1 MRMIVEMDLM
11 SYTAKTSNAKMERSN
26 VNQAIVLLHTSDVT
40 EIVIVEICQMKL
52 DVHQN
57 ILVVD
62 TVQKLDSNVTTIS
75 VYSILMSVT
84 VQMIVEII
92 AMKHLLYVLH

>member
-1 MRMIVEMDLM
+1 MIAEMDLM
-11 SYTAKTSNAKMERSN
+11 NYTVKTSNAKMEHSN
-26 VNQAIVLLHTSDVT
+26 VNQDIVLLPTSDVM

-52 DVHQN
+52 DVHPN

-62 TVQKLDSNVTTIS
+62 TVQKQDSNVTTIS

-84 VQMIVEII
+84 VQMIVEITV
-92 AMKHLLYVLH
+92 MKHLPYVQH